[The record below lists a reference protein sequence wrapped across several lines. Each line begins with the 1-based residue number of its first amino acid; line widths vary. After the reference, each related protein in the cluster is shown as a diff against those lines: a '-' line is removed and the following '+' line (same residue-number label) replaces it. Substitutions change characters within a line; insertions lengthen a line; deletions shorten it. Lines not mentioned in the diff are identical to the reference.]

1 MNVTILSARR
11 ARLAAAGA
19 AVAACAMALAPVGAQ
34 AAVDCGPEADQI
46 PTANRDLQGRL
57 GDAMPDQQRAAGPW
71 PCAASL
77 LHLTSRLT
85 HRERAQPRGLQ
96 AQPGHGDQ
104 PFRSHTGSD
113 GSTRESRLAP
123 YGGKTGEIL
132 YSWEGSGGTP
142 RAAVNAWMKSKAG
155 HRETILDP
163 GFREFGSAASHLEA
177 VTGNPGGTYTV
188 TFGGR

>member
-46 PTANRDLQGRL
+46 PTANRTFK
-57 GDAMPDQQRAAGPW
+57 
-71 PCAASL
+71 AASATRCL
-77 LHLTSRLT
+77 INN
-85 HRERAQPRGLQ
+85 ERQARGLAPLRYYISLRGSRIVNVLNREAYKHNQ
-96 AQPGHGDQ
+96 DMVTNH
-104 PFRSHTGSD
+104 FRSHTGSD